1 MFTPVLTLYGYP
13 PDKGCAKRWAINPMP
28 GRPSKAPMPLMRAI
42 APNWSEGD
50 DGRQAAATHLVSY
63 YQLG

>member
-1 MFTPVLTLYGYP
+1 
-13 PDKGCAKRWAINPMP
+13 MP

-42 APNWSEGD
+42 APNWSQGD